1 MTAVVQLHPQLHH
14 LDALDELPK
23 GRGAKGKKDEDE
35 RPAEAEARAVDV
47 KIKGADDG
55 GAMLVGN
62 LDLLK
67 KMQDEKWKKFDWVD
81 AEVSRHCVTAFR
93 AVCFAFTCLM
103 LMSSRLRSRGIP
115 MRTI

>member
-1 MTAVVQLHPQLHH
+1 LYLSPVSAVVQLHPQLHH
-14 LDALDELPK
+14 LDALDEMPK
-23 GRGAKGKKDEDE
+23 ARGVKGKKDEED
-35 RPAEAEARAVDV
+35 RPAESEARAIDV

-81 AEVSRHCVTAFR
+81 AEV
-93 AVCFAFTCLM
+93 
-103 LMSSRLRSRGIP
+103 RLLLISMI
-115 MRTI
+115 